1 MYLKAFL
8 LLFLSFK
15 IYANSQIDDI
25 NNFLDA
31 KRFSYEQVTE
41 NSTEI
46 ISGKL
51 ILDTLQIYLEI
62 VSPYR
67 ESYLVSKNFITYT
80 REDGVANPEIRNLYI
95 DDYDKVWIGT
105 YGSGVGFFDGET
117 WGSIDKRDGLVDN
130 TISAL
135 TSFGNNVYW
144 FGSGDGFGLSEYRP
158 TSSPGFARIKEIVT
172 SNDRYLIK
180 NNYSIY
186 KE

>member
-15 IYANSQIDDI
+15 IHANSQIDDI

-41 NSTEI
+41 NSTEV

-67 ESYLVSKNFITYT
+67 ESYLVSKNFITYNDIDFSQQRT
-80 REDGVANPEIRNLYI
+80 FEYSDNDFPIIRIISKKKIPLDDNSLNVINLENAVYVTDKLTNQIFKIFLREEETLIIQFKDNLG
-95 DDYDKVWIGT
+95 IG
-105 YGSGVGFFDGET
+105 
-117 WGSIDKRDGLVDN
+117 N
-130 TISAL
+130 
-135 TSFGNNVYW
+135 
-144 FGSGDGFGLSEYRP
+144 
-158 TSSPGFARIKEIVT
+158 
-172 SNDRYLIK
+172 
-180 NNYSIY
+180 SIY
-186 KE
+186 LNKLS